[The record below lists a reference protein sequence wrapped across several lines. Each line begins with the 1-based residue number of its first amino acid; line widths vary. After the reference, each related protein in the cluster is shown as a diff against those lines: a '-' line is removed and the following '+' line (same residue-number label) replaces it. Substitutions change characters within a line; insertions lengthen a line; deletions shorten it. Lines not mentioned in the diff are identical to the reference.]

1 MSDTYMDL
9 AARLEDSFP
18 EIENEIIL
26 DLRENDENYNALR
39 EKISDIENKNT
50 FIGQA
55 LNGSGEVHLTA
66 EEHAVLTEYL
76 RLRFNLDDMERLQIY
91 FRGHTDAV
99 AYLKKI
105 KAI

>member
-1 MSDTYMDL
+1 MNDTYMDL

-18 EIENEIIL
+18 DIENEVIV
-26 DLRENDENYNALR
+26 DLRENSEDYAALR
-39 EKISDIENKNT
+39 GKLSDMENKRD
-50 FIGQA
+50 FIGQV
-55 LNGSGEVHLTA
+55 LNGSGEVCMTA
-66 EEHAVLTEYL
+66 EEHSVLIEYL
-76 RLRFNLDDMERLQIY
+76 RLRFNLDDMEREAIY

>member
-1 MSDTYMDL
+1 MSDTYMGL

-26 DLRENDENYNALR
+26 DLRENNEDYMVLR
-39 EKISDIENKNT
+39 NKISDIENENA

-55 LNGSGEVHLTA
+55 LNGSGDVRLTA
-66 EEHAVLTEYL
+66 KEHAVLTEYL
-76 RLRFNLDDMERLQIY
+76 RLRFNLEDMEREAIY
-91 FRGHTDAV
+91 SRGHTDAV

>member
-1 MSDTYMDL
+1 MNDTYW

-18 EIENEIIL
+18 DIENELIM
-26 DLRENDENYNALR
+26 DLRENDKDYAALR
-39 EKISDIENKNT
+39 NKVSDIENKHD
-50 FIGQA
+50 FIEQV
-55 LNGSGEVHLTA
+55 LNGSGDVCLTA
-66 EEHAVLTEYL
+66 EAHNVLTEYL
-76 RLRFNLDDMERLQIY
+76 RLRFNLDDVEREAIY

>member
-1 MSDTYMDL
+1 MNDTYMDL

-18 EIENEIIL
+18 DIENEVIV
-26 DLRENDENYNALR
+26 DLRENSEDYATLR
-39 EKISDIENKNT
+39 GKISDIENKHA
-50 FIGQA
+50 FIERV
-55 LNGSGEVHLTA
+55 LNGSGEVSLTA
-66 EEHAVLTEYL
+66 EEHTVLTEYL
-76 RLRFNLDDMERLQIY
+76 RLRFNLDDMEREALY